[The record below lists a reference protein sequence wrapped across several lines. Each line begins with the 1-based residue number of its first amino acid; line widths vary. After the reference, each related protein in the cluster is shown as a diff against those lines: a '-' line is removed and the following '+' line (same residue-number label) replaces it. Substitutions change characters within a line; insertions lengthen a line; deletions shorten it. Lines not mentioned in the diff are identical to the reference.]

1 MNAAHYVVLSAIGSA
16 VTTLVGVW
24 AYRRRAMT
32 DVEARRDSAEL
43 DADAREEQLL
53 LKAREAAQEALKEP
67 LRILE
72 KELAK
77 REAELAA
84 IRAKD
89 DMERAKYLETLGA
102 MRNALEAI
110 AKDLR
115 EHRDEEKV
123 RTGSLHTQLGV
134 LDRRMLVLETRM
146 GIAPG
151 PQSQPPEAA
160 P

>member
-1 MNAAHYVVLSAIGSA
+1 MNAAHYVVLSAVGSA

-24 AYRRRAMT
+24 AYRRRAKT
-32 DVEARRDSAEL
+32 DVETRREAAEV
-43 DADAREEQLL
+43 DANAREEQLL

-77 REAELAA
+77 REAELAG

-102 MRNALEAI
+102 MKNALEAI
-110 AKDLR
+110 SKDLR

-146 GIAPG
+146 GIVPG